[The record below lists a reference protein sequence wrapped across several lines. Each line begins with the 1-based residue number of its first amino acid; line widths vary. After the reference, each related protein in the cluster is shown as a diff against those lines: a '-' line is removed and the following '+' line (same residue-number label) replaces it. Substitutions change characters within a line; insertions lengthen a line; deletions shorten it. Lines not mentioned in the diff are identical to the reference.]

1 MTRDVAI
8 EVALNH
14 LRDFE
19 SSGGKLR
26 GLETA
31 GSTVGDYHLS
41 ATKDEKNL
49 ALARSK
55 GFVYTPS
62 DKSQVEQYN
71 EWILANPSLEKEMA
85 RERLEQIFDDRLAG
99 YDNLEIG
106 EQVSLL
112 TNLYNLPTQPELMG
126 AVSKL
131 DGARRRGMS
140 EAVIANFKKAARGFI
155 DVTKKTITDEKT
167 GKEIE
172 IIESGIMKR
181 TQAQKAVW
189 DGQLNI
195 KDIYYDPKW
204 DNLTRE
210 GKMAEHKIILDQ
222 QQAGLMLMEE
232 AKADALMYDRLEE
245 ARKIQ
250 ERYGSVSIDEASGKV
265 LPPMPGVLPEP
276 KPQSPLPGVMPEP
289 KPQR

>member
-1 MTRDVAI
+1 MSRDLAI
-8 EVALNH
+8 DTALGH

-26 GLETA
+26 GLEKK
-31 GSTVGDYHLS
+31 GGTVGDYHLS
-41 ATKDEKNL
+41 ATEDPRNL

-55 GFVYTPS
+55 GFVYTAG
-62 DKSQVEQYN
+62 DKTEPEQYN

-85 RERLEQIFDDRLAG
+85 RERLGQLYDDRIAK
-99 YDNLEIG
+99 YDRLEIG

-112 TNLYNLPTQPELMG
+112 TNLYNLGTQDNLMS

-140 EAVIANFKKAARGFI
+140 EAVIAKFKEAARGFI
-155 DVTKKTITDEKT
+155 DVTKSK
-167 GKEIE
+167 GGGV
-172 IIESGIMKR
+172 ESGLIRR
-181 TQAQKAVW
+181 TLAQKAVW

-195 KDIYYDPKW
+195 KDVYYNPKW
-204 DNLTRE
+204 ETLSAE
-210 GKMAEHKIILDQ
+210 EKMTEHKIILDQ

-232 AKADALMYDRLEE
+232 AKADALIYDRLEE

-250 ERYGSVSIDEASGKV
+250 ERYGSVIIDEASGEMPE
-265 LPPMPGVLPEP
+265 LPPPDAMLFAG
-276 KPQSPLPGVMPEP
+276 PQTET
-289 KPQR
+289 PQP

>member
-1 MTRDVAI
+1 MSRDIAI

-26 GLETA
+26 GLEKA
-31 GSTVGDYHLS
+31 GGTVGDYHLS
-41 ATKDEKNL
+41 ATKDAKNL

-71 EWILANPSLEKEMA
+71 EWVLANPSLEKEMA
-85 RERLEQIFDDRLAG
+85 RERLAQIFDDKLAS
-99 YDNLEIG
+99 YDRLEIG

-112 TNLYNLPTQPELMG
+112 TNLYNVQEQPNLME

-140 EAVIANFKKAARGFI
+140 ETVIANFKKAARGFI

-167 GKEIE
+167 GKETE
-172 IIESGIMKR
+172 VIESGIMKR

-195 KDIYYDPKW
+195 KDIYYDSKW
-204 DNLTRE
+204 ENLTHE
-210 GKMAEHKIILDQ
+210 EKMAEHKIILDQ
-222 QQAGLMLMEE
+222 QQAGFMLMEE

-250 ERYGSVSIDEASGKV
+250 ERYGSVNIDEASEKV

>member
-26 GLETA
+26 KLEEA

-41 ATKDEKNL
+41 PTKDKENI

-55 GFVYTPS
+55 GFVYTPG
-62 DKSQVEQYN
+62 DKTEPEQYN

-85 RERLEQIFDDRLAG
+85 RERLAQIFDDKLAR
-99 YDNLEIG
+99 YDRLEIG

-112 TNLYNLPTQPELMG
+112 TNLYNVREQPNLMG

-140 EAVIANFKKAARGFI
+140 EAVIAKFKEAARGFI
-155 DVTKKTITDEKT
+155 DVTKKTIKDKT

-181 TQAQKAVW
+181 TQAQKATW

-195 KDIYYDPKW
+195 KGIYYDSKW
-204 DNLTRE
+204 ENLTHE
-210 GKMAEHKIILDQ
+210 EKMAEHKIILDQ
-222 QQAGLMLMEE
+222 QQAGFMLMEE

-250 ERYGSVSIDEASGKV
+250 ERYGSVNIDEASEKV

-276 KPQSPLPGVMPEP
+276 KPQSPLPSVMPEP